1 MKFNKTT
8 LLLASFIVSPAVIA
22 SSNVDFSNTNEHYT
36 GFSLEYGSDD
46 FGLGVQYSTPIN
58 KELSFLSAY
67 STSKNF
73 DAHDFKIGLETS
85 NGLGVTFEYEYD
97 ADFRSDGLRSN
108 DYELSLYKTSPI
120 NSHLTLTPELSVGNF
135 EQQQMSSSVYYT
147 TASLDIT
154 YEINNNIWLGVTPEY
169 TYSLGKV
176 KEKNGNQSKIREWD
190 YTASV
195 GYQISGVGAFIYSY
209 QYDDGD
215 NLSLFSYKHAF

>member
-1 MKFNKTT
+1 G
-8 LLLASFIVSPAVIA
+8 A
-22 SSNVDFSNTNEHYT
+22 EC
-36 GFSLEYGSDD
+36 
-46 FGLGVQYSTPIN
+46 
-58 KELSFLSAY
+58 
-67 STSKNF
+67 
-73 DAHDFKIGLETS
+73 
-85 NGLGVTFEYEYD
+85 
-97 ADFRSDGLRSN
+97 R
-108 DYELSLYKTSPI
+108 
-120 NSHLTLTPELSVGNF
+120 
-135 EQQQMSSSVYYT
+135 
-147 TASLDIT
+147 IT